1 MDPDGTAPYTIWT
14 QTILL
19 LWEQSD
25 LGPYCLYLEQ
35 SDLDSHRLS
44 KRLSKTFNQMI
55 KADNFCCDLCR
66 YFLHFLQTHSISLY
80 ALF

>member
-44 KRLSKTFNQMI
+44 KRLFQNI
-55 KADNFCCDLCR
+55 LADDK
-66 YFLHFLQTHSISLY
+66 S
-80 ALF
+80 

>member
-1 MDPDGTAPYTIWT
+1 MQQNSKFEIWPLDHLIILSFNVSIESNSMDPDGTAPYTIWT

-35 SDLDSHRLS
+35 SDHDPHRLL
-44 KRLSKTFNQMI
+44 KRLSKTF
-55 KADNFCCDLCR
+55 
-66 YFLHFLQTHSISLY
+66 
-80 ALF
+80 